1 MLKLISV
8 VFLFC
13 LSEAVFA
20 ETDFA
25 KGVEMMHEGEGQEI
39 FIQKFAAAA
48 KAKDSAGVIG
58 MVDPSIIPPNKEDA
72 LNLWLNREIFPFFG
86 KFSKIHNYKQIT
98 NAVMPDGKVG
108 LWHYTYIVDDN
119 EKVRPF
125 RIAIINTENGPKMLD
140 FIANECVKD
149 RHPFCP

>member
-1 MLKLISV
+1 MLKLILV
-8 VFLFC
+8 LFMLC
-13 LSEAVFA
+13 LSEVSFA

-25 KGVEMMHEGEGQEI
+25 KGVEMMQESEGHEI
-39 FIQKFAAAA
+39 FIQKFAEVA
-48 KAKDSAGVIG
+48 KAKDSAGIIG
-58 MVDPSIIPPNKEDA
+58 MVDPTIIPTNKEDA
-72 LNLWLNREIFPFFG
+72 LNLWLNREIFPFFES
-86 KFSKIHNYKQIT
+86 FSKIHNVTQIT
-98 NAVMPDGKVG
+98 NAVTLGGKVG
-108 LWHYTYIVDDN
+108 LWHYTYIVDAN